1 MAGFHAGV
9 ERLLQPAD
17 ALTSIIKQ
25 YLRAHVLEVLG
36 MAAIVTTMLYVPA
49 AALLAGLCLL
59 AGVSIAA
66 FFTFGGA
73 VHPVA
78 GMIAWWAIFFVPV
91 AVYSG
96 FIVHAGGRDA

>member
-1 MAGFHAGV
+1 
-9 ERLLQPAD
+9 
-17 ALTSIIKQ
+17 
-25 YLRAHVLEVLG
+25 

-49 AALLAGLCLL
+49 AVLLAGVCLL
-59 AGVSIAA
+59 AGVTLSA

-78 GMIAWWAIFFVPV
+78 GLLAWWAIFYVPV

-96 FIVHAGGRDA
+96 FIVWGSRDV